1 MFSVLRNER
10 GSWTLIGLLVAA
22 GVMMALFFVVLLPK
36 ISPEGR
42 TRTQATKE
50 GLVKPKEGQ
59 TILGASI
66 DKGKE
71 TACMSNLRGIR
82 QILEYTKASG
92 DLLPASLR
100 DMKLGSAGLCPVSNQ
115 SYQYDPTTGQ
125 VRCATPGHE
134 GL

>member
-10 GSWTLIGLLVAA
+10 GSWTLIGLLVSIAIIA
-22 GVMMALFFVVLLPK
+22 VLFAVVIFPR

-42 TRTQATKE
+42 TKEQAAKE
-50 GLVKPKEGQ
+50 GLIKPKEGQ
-59 TILGASI
+59 TVLGASI

-82 QILEYTKASG
+82 QMIDYTKASEES
-92 DLLPASLR
+92 LPASLR
-100 DMKLGSAGLCPVSNQ
+100 DMKLGSAGLCPVTSQ
-115 SYQYDPTTGQ
+115 PYQYDPATGQ
-125 VRCATPGHE
+125 ARCTTPGHE